1 MNYLETI
8 KNITKNKE
16 KRVENLVFLVI
27 LLVIFLIALKYIFT
41 SDEEDFNLSNNT
53 SQSSN
58 INSNGASNSKTEVS
72 QESNGDTLNSN
83 LESKLSTILSN
94 ISGISEVSV
103 VFTYSQDSTN
113 NPVYNTK
120 EQEKAGEKTTEK
132 SVAYNEKSG
141 VKTAIIQSV
150 EMPKIEGAIVVAKG
164 ADTVEMRS
172 KIATA
177 IATVT
182 NIAVYKVQVFEKQ
195 G

>member
-16 KRVENLVFLVI
+16 KRVENLVFLVV

-41 SDEEDFNLSNNT
+41 SDKDEFDLSNNT

-58 INSNGASNSKTEVS
+58 INSNGNSKTEAS

-103 VFTYSQDSTN
+103 VFTYSQDSTS